1 VHPKTKD
8 IYLISTALKRMV
20 VLNAVDGTIRF
31 AARLDKN
38 LLPQPEGI
46 AFDETG
52 NLYLSSEGKKKEG
65 LMLKFN
71 YQK

>member
-1 VHPKTKD
+1 
-8 IYLISTALKRMV
+8 MV
-20 VLNAVDGTIRF
+20 VLNAADGTIRF

-46 AFDETG
+46 AFDEAG